1 MKNAEK
7 AIVEN
12 GTPIA
17 GTVTAAAAGTSI
29 GGAAMG
35 SADNASGARDDVR
48 DRHPSRPTVSPR
60 ISAPRGEDVKDG
72 IMIAAFLNSKGEK
85 NMSENMNVQA
95 TSRADVADILALLGS
110 ARRVALSA
118 HTYPDGDAVGS
129 CLAMAAFLR
138 AMGKDAA
145 VVLPRKDVG
154 PVRALDG
161 FADIVNP
168 GDFDFSVPPDLF
180 VCLDCADPSRI
191 CDERLAALVGKVPTL
206 NVDHHGKKLFGDLNY
221 VVKDASSTGE
231 LVFDIATAAGWPIN
245 RPTAEAL
252 WCAILTDTS
261 RFTSPATTPSTLRA
275 AAALAEKGVRI
286 AWLAEQ
292 LYQREPFHAFDLR
305 RRATNSLDRWFD
317 GRVASIALSTDD
329 FAETGCQ
336 KQDGETFP
344 DIPNSLEGVQ
354 LAIFFYPFPV
364 TDPSHTRI
372 SARSR
377 PGSPV
382 TAKDLATHFG
392 GGGHEHSAAA
402 TPALSISETKQA
414 AREWLASVFNA

>member
-1 MKNAEK
+1 MNETQESKLP
-7 AIVEN
+7 
-12 GTPIA
+12 G
-17 GTVTAAAAGTSI
+17 
-29 GGAAMG
+29 
-35 SADNASGARDDVR
+35 RD
-48 DRHPSRPTVSPR
+48 S
-60 ISAPRGEDVKDG
+60 
-72 IMIAAFLNSKGEK
+72 
-85 NMSENMNVQA
+85 
-95 TSRADVADILALLGS
+95 VADILSLIGP
-110 ARRVALSA
+110 ARRVVLSA
-118 HTYPDGDAVGS
+118 HAYPDGDAVGS
-129 CLAMAAFLR
+129 SLAAADFLR
-138 AMGKDAA
+138 ALGKEA
-145 VVLPRKDVG
+145 VVVMPKKDIG

-168 GDFDFSVPPDLF
+168 GDFDFAAPPDLF
-180 VCLDCADPSRI
+180 VCLDCAEPSRI

-206 NVDHHGKKLFGDLNY
+206 NIDHHGKKLFGDLNY

-231 LVFDIATAAGWPIN
+231 LVYDVATAAGWRID

-292 LYQREPFHAFDLR
+292 IYQREPFKAFDLR
-305 RRATNSLDRWFD
+305 RRAINSLDRWFD

-364 TDPSHTRI
+364 TDPGHTRI

-392 GGGHEHSAAA
+392 GGGHEHAAAA
-402 TPALSISETKQA
+402 TPALSIAETKQA
-414 AREWLASVFNA
+414 VREWLASVFNA